1 MPAPVTSRSRTNL
14 ARLNKPQLH
23 RRITPTTTATSGNKG
38 AHSRKASKDEVL
50 AHPVDDLDDDDFDGI
65 SFHQYCSVCDKHLPS
80 SSTLYCSDKCSL
92 LDSHNTSS
100 LPLFKKDITP
110 PVSPSA
116 AYYSSEVQL
125 PLGRDIIPQHSPSQR
140 YSASY
145 YDHQRS
151 PSDPDENV
159 TRPSGYSTTYSE
171 GDRYLAQ
178 QPLPD
183 RSRYARAASTS
194 SVYAEQHIAAGP
206 PTPNGTA
213 PIRRPNPRWS
223 STSFSA
229 RSVDLVMPVSVLPT
243 DAPQSSLVTRAD
255 KKQSSG
261 TSNYLLS
268 VSVGHNPRSSAAAL
282 PKKSKHTNS
291 PPLEIGTAAYER
303 RPQMGAAAT
312 KTPGRGTLKQMFQ
325 FGNARAT
332 PSGTP
337 GGRDG

>member
-38 AHSRKASKDEVL
+38 PHSRKASKDEVT
-50 AHPVDDLDDDDFDGI
+50 AHPEDDFNDDDFDGI

-116 AYYSSEVQL
+116 AYYSNDIQL

-151 PSDPDENV
+151 SSDSDENGA
-159 TRPSGYSTTYSE
+159 RPAGSTYSTTYSE

-194 SVYAEQHIAAGP
+194 SVYTDNAVAAGP
-206 PTPNGTA
+206 PTPNGSA

-261 TSNYLLS
+261 TSNYMLS
-268 VSVGHNPRSSAAAL
+268 ASVGNVPRSS
-282 PKKSKHTNS
+282 KSKHAHG
-291 PPLEIGTAAYER
+291 PPFEIGTAAYER
-303 RPQMGAAAT
+303 RPQNGAAGTT
-312 KTPGRGTLKQMFQ
+312 KMPGRGTLQQMFQ
-325 FGNARAT
+325 FENVRAT